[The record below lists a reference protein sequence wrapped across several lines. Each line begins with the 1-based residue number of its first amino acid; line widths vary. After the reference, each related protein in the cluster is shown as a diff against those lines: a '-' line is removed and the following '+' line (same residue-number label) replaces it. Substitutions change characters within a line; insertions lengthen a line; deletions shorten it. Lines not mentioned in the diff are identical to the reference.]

1 MSKYQCFIYL
11 QELAPI
17 NDVIG
22 HIKRQSALSVK
33 KTLDLISEKYGNTL
47 LPEAA
52 SIEEVANDETVPDLL
67 ADEMD
72 YSGKSVVLDEGEYV
86 VSRSQG
92 VLWAVGP
99 HVMFEPNL
107 G

>member
-1 MSKYQCFIYL
+1 M
-11 QELAPI
+11 
-17 NDVIG
+17 
-22 HIKRQSALSVK
+22 K
-33 KTLDLISEKYGNTL
+33 KTLDLISEKYGHTL

-52 SIEEVANDETVPDLL
+52 SIEEVALDETVPDLL
-67 ADEMD
+67 AEEMD

-99 HVMFEPNL
+99 HFLLQPNL

>member
-1 MSKYQCFIYL
+1 MGARSLVIRQVLTLIGTSTSVIDL
-11 QELAPI
+11 GLAQVSSQI
-17 NDVIG
+17 TSHDVIG

-67 ADEMD
+67 AEEMD
-72 YSGKSVVLDEGEYV
+72 YSGKSVVLDEGE
-86 VSRSQG
+86 
-92 VLWAVGP
+92 
-99 HVMFEPNL
+99 
-107 G
+107 

>member
-1 MSKYQCFIYL
+1 MSLNLNKSKYQCLTCL
-11 QELAPI
+11 QVLAPI
-17 NDVIG
+17 NDVLG

-67 ADEMD
+67 AEEMD
-72 YSGKSVVLDEGEYV
+72 YSGKSVVLDEGE
-86 VSRSQG
+86 
-92 VLWAVGP
+92 
-99 HVMFEPNL
+99 
-107 G
+107 

>member
-1 MSKYQCFIYL
+1 MRYSEFDKDHEKRY
-11 QELAPI
+11 ET
-17 NDVIG
+17 G

-67 ADEMD
+67 AEEMD
-72 YSGKSVVLDEGEYV
+72 YSGKSVVLDEGE
-86 VSRSQG
+86 
-92 VLWAVGP
+92 
-99 HVMFEPNL
+99 
-107 G
+107 